1 MTRKGLSC
9 LATAIVLAAAAFAA
23 PAAHAEDFYKGK
35 TFRFIV
41 GFSPGGGY
49 DTYTRL
55 IARYFSKYVPGNPT
69 TLVQNMTGAGSLISA
84 NYIGRRAKP
93 DGLTGAVF
101 NNSLIVQKSLGD
113 KKVTVP
119 FEKLEWVGAPSRG
132 EIVCM
137 MMAFTGKTT
146 LKDVLASREPIKMGA
161 TRAGSTGY
169 DIPVIMN
176 KVMGTNFKLITGYRG
191 TATIRLALEGRE
203 VDGFCSQWE
212 SMRVTARS
220 MLDAEGGQKL
230 VPFVIDSHSYQDPE
244 TRNLPLFKDVIKSK
258 EGLQIYNSWASQM
271 AFQRMLALPPGTP
284 KDRLE
289 ILRTAYAKTLKD
301 PEMLAE
307 AKKAKLVV
315 TPVSG
320 PDVEKLVGEIINMPQ
335 HVKESLSFLV
345 RK

>member
-1 MTRKGLSC
+1 MRRKGLRWLAAAVI
-9 LATAIVLAAAAFAA
+9 LATAVFAGAAAY
-23 PAAHAEDFYKGK
+23 AEDFYKGK

-55 IARYFSKYVPGNPT
+55 IARYFSKYVPGSPT

-84 NYIGRRAKP
+84 NYIGRRARP

-146 LKDVLASREPIKMGA
+146 LKDVLASKEPIKMGA

-244 TRNLPLFKDVIKSK
+244 TKDLPLFKDVIKSK

-301 PEMLAE
+301 PQMLAE
-307 AKKAKLVV
+307 AKKAKLVI

-320 PDVEKLVGEIINMPQ
+320 PEVERLVGEIINMPQ

>member
-1 MTRKGLSC
+1 MRRISC
-9 LATAIVLAAAAFAA
+9 LAAAAVLGSVVFAA
-23 PAAHAEDFYKGK
+23 SAAHAEDFYKGK

-84 NYIGRRAKP
+84 NYVARRAKP

-146 LKDVLASREPIKMGA
+146 LEDVLASKEPIKMGA
-161 TRAGSTGY
+161 TRAGSTGF
-169 DIPVIMN
+169 DIPTIMN
-176 KVMGTNFKLITGYRG
+176 KTMGANFKLITGYRG

-230 VPFVIDSHSYQDPE
+230 VPFIIDSHSYQDPE
-244 TRNLPLFKDVIKSK
+244 TKDLPLFKDEIKNK

-284 KDRLE
+284 KDRLA
-289 ILRTAYAKTLKD
+289 ILRQAYEKTLKD
-301 PEMLAE
+301 PDLLAE
-307 AKKAKLVV
+307 AEKAKLVI
-315 TPVSG
+315 TYVSG
-320 PDVEKLVGEIINMPQ
+320 PQVEKLVSEIVNMPP

>member
-1 MTRKGLSC
+1 MRRISC
-9 LATAIVLAAAAFAA
+9 LAAAAVLGITVFAA
-23 PAAHAEDFYKGK
+23 SVAHAEDFYKGK

-55 IARYFSKYVPGNPT
+55 IARYFGKYVPGNPT

-84 NYIGRRAKP
+84 NYIARRAKP

-119 FEKLEWVGAPSRG
+119 FEKLEWAGAPSRG

-146 LKDVLASREPIKMGA
+146 LKDVLASKEPIKMGA
-161 TRAGSTGY
+161 TRAGSTGF
-169 DIPVIMN
+169 DIPTIMN
-176 KVMGTNFKLITGYRG
+176 ETMGANFKLITGYRG

-230 VPFVIDSHSYQDPE
+230 VPFIIDSHSYQDPE
-244 TRNLPLFKDVIKSK
+244 TKDLPLFKDEIKTR

-284 KDRLE
+284 KDRLA
-289 ILRTAYAKTLKD
+289 ILRQAYEKTLKD
-301 PEMLAE
+301 PNLLAE
-307 AKKAKLVV
+307 AEKAKLVV
-315 TPVSG
+315 TYVSG
-320 PDVEKLVGEIINMPQ
+320 PQVEKLVGEIINMPP